1 MAKKGGLG
9 KGLEALFAD
18 NATGEA
24 SGVVTLPL
32 AQIEPNRDQPRKYFD
47 PDALAELAES
57 IREHGVIQPLIVRPM
72 PGGSYQIV
80 AGERRWRASR
90 LAGLNELPVLIREMD
105 DTAVMEVALIENLQR
120 EDLNIVEEA
129 QGYQALMDTFGLTQ
143 AEAARRV
150 GKSRPA
156 VANAIRILSLP
167 GEVLEQVKAGKLS
180 SGHAKALLAF
190 REPEEQL
197 AAARQTLKEGLTV
210 RQVES
215 LARRAAR
222 PQKEPAPQKAAWG
235 EESYYRQ
242 MELALAEALSRKV
255 KIAPAGEG
263 GTLSLE
269 FYSKEDLSRL
279 AEALSRRS

>member
-1 MAKKGGLG
+1 
-9 KGLEALFAD
+9 
-18 NATGEA
+18 
-24 SGVVTLPL
+24 
-32 AQIEPNRDQPRKYFD
+32 
-47 PDALAELAES
+47 
-57 IREHGVIQPLIVRPM
+57 
-72 PGGSYQIV
+72 
-80 AGERRWRASR
+80 
-90 LAGLNELPVLIREMD
+90 MD

-222 PQKEPAPQKAAWG
+222 PQKEPAPQKAA
-235 EESYYRQ
+235 
-242 MELALAEALSRKV
+242 
-255 KIAPAGEG
+255 
-263 GTLSLE
+263 
-269 FYSKEDLSRL
+269 
-279 AEALSRRS
+279 